1 MHTYSFLSAADLDR
15 LAEKVGGRYRLTH
28 LVSQR
33 LRQINAGAPLLLEK
47 REGEHLLA
55 TVCREVD
62 QGLVFLETEDVPTES
77 ESESELD
84 LFGFDE
90 DGGDE

>member
-1 MHTYSFLSAADLDR
+1 VHTYSFLSAADLDR

-33 LRQINAGAPLLLEK
+33 LRQINAGAPLLLER
-47 REGEHLLA
+47 REEEHLLA

-62 QGLVFLETEDVPTES
+62 EGLVFLESEDLPAEA
-77 ESESELD
+77 EGESELD

-90 DGGDE
+90 EGGED